1 MKRFIRCVLFAFALA
16 GMHAGAQEAD
26 LYDPTVLRTLN
37 LTFRDTNWEALLR
50 SNYQSQTYILA
61 DLVVDGVS
69 YPDVGVRIRG
79 NTSYTTLPSGSQK
92 FSLKIKTDYTHED
105 QKLLDYDTLN
115 LNNGFHDPTFSREIV
130 YNNYVAQFI
139 PNPRANHVLVTLNGA
154 NWGVYNNV
162 QQGNKKMLRDY
173 FDDAD
178 GLRISCANNPNGPGL
193 AYAGTN
199 PSSYSAYEIQD
210 DGGLADPYDSLIA
223 VANALS
229 NGSLANW
236 QDSIDTLFAIDP
248 SIWSVVLENLLT
260 DDDSY
265 VNKGCDF
272 ATYTNPA
279 DGRMQLIQ
287 RDANES
293 FTAPTWSPT
302 LNFNATNKPVLSRV
316 LSVAELRQRYMA
328 HYRTVLADLNWDT
341 FGPLFQQQRD
351 LIDAAVQ
358 ADPKKLYTYQQFQDN
373 FTMSVTL
380 PGGGPGGGTV
390 PGLQPFV
397 TQRASTLSSNAELVA
412 NGPTISAVAASA
424 ESPHPSDPVWITAT
438 VAANGNPV
446 SGVGL
451 YYRVDPSDTYHR
463 VAMADDGASGDAAAG
478 DGVYGVLLPITATS
492 GQAVAYYVEAVA
504 QNSYQSRS
512 YLPALAERGPQTL
525 TYGYG
530 VADDSPMRITEF
542 MYSGNGGEFIE
553 FTNMSDAA
561 VDMAGWSFDDDHAV
575 PGAFD
580 LSAFG
585 TVQPGESVVITET
598 DAETFRT
605 DWNLAASVKIIGN
618 LGVDGL
624 GNNLG
629 RNDKIA
635 LFNADD
641 DLADELDYG
650 DQTYAGTI
658 RTQNASGQA
667 PCTALGTNAIADWVL
682 SAVGDDYGSF
692 AATSGDIGT
701 PGSYA
706 RVGCTVDDDTIF
718 ADGFEAAPAR

>member
-1 MKRFIRCVLFAFALA
+1 MNRLVRSALFFLTFAA
-16 GMHAGAQEAD
+16 MHVSAQEAD
-26 LYDPTVLRTLN
+26 LYDPGVLRTFN
-37 LTFRDTNWEALLR
+37 LTFHDTNWETLLR
-50 SNYQSQTYILA
+50 NNYQSQTYILA

-79 NTSYTTLPSGSQK
+79 NTSYTALPTGSQK
-92 FSLKIKTDYTHED
+92 FSLKLKVDYTHDD
-105 QKLLDYDTLN
+105 QELLGYSTLN

-130 YNNYVAQFI
+130 YNNYVARFI
-139 PNPRANHVLVTLNGA
+139 PNIRANHVVVTLNGA

-193 AYAGTN
+193 AYAGPN
-199 PSSYSAYEIQD
+199 ASSYGAYEIQD
-210 DGGLADPYDSLIA
+210 DGGLADPYGSLIA
-223 VANALS
+223 VTNALS

-236 QDSIDTLFAIDP
+236 QDSIDTVFAIDP

-272 ATYTNPA
+272 ATYTNPT

-293 FTAPTWSPT
+293 FTATNWSPT

-328 HYRTVLADLNWDT
+328 HYRTVLGDLNWDT

-358 ADPKKLYTYQQFQDN
+358 ADPKKLYTYQQFSDN
-373 FTMSVTL
+373 FTTNVTL

-397 TQRASTLSSNAELVA
+397 TQRASALASNTELA
-412 NGPTISAVAASA
+412 APGPAISEVAASA
-424 ESPHPSDPVWITAT
+424 PSPQPSDPVYITAT

-446 SGVGL
+446 AGVGL
-451 YYRVDPSDTYHR
+451 YYRADPTGTYHR
-463 VAMADDGASGDAAAG
+463 VAMSDDGASGDGAVG
-478 DGVYGVLLPITATS
+478 DGVYGALLPIAATS
-492 GQAVAYYVEAVA
+492 GQTVTYYVEAVA
-504 QNSYQSRS
+504 QNTYASRS

-525 TYGYG
+525 VYGYG
-530 VADDSPMRITEF
+530 VAADSPMRITEF

-561 VDMAGWSFDDDHAV
+561 VDMAGWSFDDDHAL
-575 PGAFD
+575 PGAFPLD
-580 LSAFG
+580 AFG

-598 DAETFRT
+598 DAETFRA
-605 DWNLAASVKIIGN
+605 DWNLAADVKIIGS
-618 LGVDGL
+618 LGAGGVGS
-624 GNNLG
+624 NLG
-629 RNDKIA
+629 RNDNIT
-635 LFNADD
+635 LFNADNE
-641 DLADELDYG
+641 LADELDYG

-667 PCTALGTNAIADWVL
+667 PCTALGANAIADWVL
-682 SAVGDDYGSF
+682 SDVGDAYGSF

-706 RVGCTVDDDTIF
+706 RVGCAVDDDTIF
-718 ADGFEAAPAR
+718 ADGFETTSAP